1 MKKNFIKILI
11 ILLFIITV
19 IFVSYRIIDNKINNE
34 TTSNSN
40 EIKAITK
47 KIQEKLNITD
57 VKLIKDVIKVGDNY
71 YFVYEPKMLDKKL
84 YKYEEEQEPKL
95 LFEFS
100 NMKLYRN
107 DEFLYVHYSDYEN
120 YHSYN
125 NILYIE
131 DDRVENLGNIG
142 SGRIVFSNSNKC
154 FAILGDT
161 FSQGLYVGKKSHG
174 YARFNMDFGK
184 NPNPDVSIQVKRT
197 VDFSSDDTKF
207 FIIYSINWGQN
218 EFLEF
223 DLTSDDNIFHQLGNG
238 YSFQRNGFYNDE
250 NYKFNPNTGDVL
262 YMSGLI
268 DSKGNQVE
276 NNSKNKYL
284 YLRNIY
290 TNNMYMIGKISANK
304 IDKYTYDF
312 NEENQIVINGKILN
326 RDIKVKKN
334 LVYTENDK
342 KQ

>member
-1 MKKNFIKILI
+1 MRKSPKLLAIIVLIIVVFSLSACKSNDNSNKEYALIKKKIL
-11 ILLFIITV
+11 
-19 IFVSYRIIDNKINNE
+19 
-34 TTSNSN
+34 
-40 EIKAITK
+40 
-47 KIQEKLNITD
+47 EKLNITD
-57 VKLIKDVIKVGDNY
+57 KKLIKDIVNAGNSY
-71 YFVYEPKMLDKKL
+71 YFIYEPKMLDKKL

-100 NMKLYRN
+100 NMKLYGN

-142 SGRIVFSNSNKC
+142 SGRIVFSYSNKC

-161 FSQGLYVGKKSHG
+161 FSQGFFIGKKSQG
-174 YARFNMDFGK
+174 YCRFNMDFGK
-184 NPNPDVSIQVKRT
+184 NPNPYVPIRVKRT
-197 VDFSSDDTKF
+197 VDFSYDDTKF
-207 FIIYSINWGQN
+207 FIIYSINWGQD

-223 DLTSDDNIFHQLGNG
+223 DLTSDDTIFDQLGNG
-238 YSFQRNGFYNDE
+238 HTFQRNGFYDDE

-262 YMSGLI
+262 YVSGLI
-268 DSKGNQVE
+268 DSKGNQVK
-276 NNSKNKYL
+276 NNSKDKYL

-312 NEENQIVINGKILN
+312 NEDNQIVINGKTLI

-334 LVYTENDK
+334 LVYTESKTN
-342 KQ
+342 Q